1 MLVSQ
6 SKGPYQKTEVFYN
19 YNFKDLLKGEK
30 E

>member
-6 SKGPYQKTEVFYN
+6 SKGLHQKTEVFYN

-30 E
+30 